1 MLRWVGLLFC
11 VVSEALGSVPFV
23 LQGPGVNPAHFRVT
37 EFATGLNYPLGMA
50 VLSDGSL
57 LVTSTDGPGYFNSA
71 ARLVRLMDANQ
82 DGKADG
88 PATVL
93 FSDLNGGLTSLRIS
107 GRLVFVTGQAKPIY
121 VLRLG
126 ATPTEPLTQVGR
138 IDITDSSGW
147 LHPHSGLATRPTP
160 GASQSHDLFFQLG
173 SKANFSTTTQ
183 TASFTTTGLG
193 GLSGALPGDSIYRLT
208 LVDHGTSVTATNM
221 TQIARGL
228 RNPAGFAFHP
238 STGDFY
244 FEDNGID
251 GLVNSSEP
259 LSADELNVLPAASLD
274 ASGSASVPFYG
285 FPTNYTAYRTGVR
298 VGGQGLQ
305 PLVAFQP
312 QPDPMTG
319 EESEGPNEITFAP
332 AAFPDELNNGIFVSF
347 HGQFSQGGLNN
358 EENALVFVNLATTN
372 YFHLIPSR
380 QPGIGHLDGLLATT
394 DSLYVSDI
402 STNGNFS
409 SSSGRGVIYQI
420 KALVGPTVKVRWQND
435 KIELRWNYG
444 VLQNAADVRGGW
456 MDVTNVSPY
465 TIEPSQPRQFF
476 RTRN

>member
-1 MLRWVGLLFC
+1 
-11 VVSEALGSVPFV
+11 
-23 LQGPGVNPAHFRVT
+23 
-37 EFATGLNYPLGMA
+37 
-50 VLSDGSL
+50 
-57 LVTSTDGPGYFNSA
+57 
-71 ARLVRLMDANQ
+71 
-82 DGKADG
+82 
-88 PATVL
+88 
-93 FSDLNGGLTSLRIS
+93 
-107 GRLVFVTGQAKPIY
+107 
-121 VLRLG
+121 
-126 ATPTEPLTQVGR
+126 
-138 IDITDSSGW
+138 
-147 LHPHSGLATRPTP
+147 
-160 GASQSHDLFFQLG
+160 
-173 SKANFSTTTQ
+173 
-183 TASFTTTGLG
+183 
-193 GLSGALPGDSIYRLT
+193 
-208 LVDHGTSVTATNM
+208 VDHGTSVTATNM

-285 FPTNYTAYRTGVR
+285 FPTNYTAYRTGVG
-298 VGGQGLQ
+298 VGGQGIQ

-319 EESEGPNEITFAP
+319 EESEGPNEIAFAP

-347 HGQFSQGGLNN
+347 HGQFGQGGLNN

-402 STNGNFS
+402 STNGKFA
-409 SSSGRGVIYQI
+409 SSSGQGVIYQI
-420 KALVGPTVKVRWQND
+420 KALVGPAVTARWQD
-435 KIELRWNYG
+435 RHIELTWRYG
-444 VLQNAADVRGGW
+444 VLQSAADVHGGW

-465 TIEPSQPRQFF
+465 ILTPSQPRQFF